1 MNRRHRIYLGLIA
14 LLVVVNLGRWWLPDA
29 TEAGAAAAR
38 GASFLPQDFRLRAAP
53 SIVRAAP
60 LRDLFQ
66 PADGAAILATPSR
79 PAAVAKTVS
88 AVRAAEPAPAQ
99 VPPVPVEAL
108 VDVDVDV
115 EVAAADAELGRLKL
129 LGVVFHAGQGRAYL
143 ALDRENIIALAGD
156 TVFGRFAVD
165 KVAVDA
171 VDLRELKTNTSRR
184 IPVSGK

>member
-1 MNRRHRIYLGLIA
+1 MNRRHGIYLGLIA
-14 LLVVVNLGRWWLPDA
+14 LLVVVNLGRWWLPAA

-38 GASFLPQDFRLRAAP
+38 GAFFLPQDFRLRTAP

-60 LRDLFQ
+60 RRDLFQ
-66 PADGAAILATPSR
+66 PVGDAAIRATPPPPR
-79 PAAVAKTVS
+79 AAVVKTIS
-88 AVRAAEPAPAQ
+88 AARAAEPAQ
-99 VPPVPVEAL
+99 VQVQPEAL
-108 VDVDVDV
+108 VEVDV

-129 LGVVFHAGQGRAYL
+129 LGVVFHAGKGRAYL

>member
-1 MNRRHRIYLGLIA
+1 MNRRHGIYLGLIA
-14 LLVVVNLGRWWLPDA
+14 LLVALNFGRWWLPAA
-29 TEAGAAAAR
+29 TEAGASAAR
-38 GASFLPQDFRLRAAP
+38 SPFFLPQDFRLRTAP
-53 SIVRAAP
+53 SVVRAAP

-66 PADGAAILATPSR
+66 PADGAAIRATPPRSGS
-79 PAAVAKTVS
+79 AVGKTVK
-88 AVRAAEPAPAQ
+88 AARAAEPAQ
-99 VPPVPVEAL
+99 VQVQPVAAEAL
-108 VDVDVDV
+108 VDVDV

-129 LGVVFHAGQGRAYL
+129 LGVVFHAGKGRAYL

>member
-1 MNRRHRIYLGLIA
+1 MNRRHGIYLGLIA
-14 LLVVVNLGRWWLPDA
+14 LLVVVNLARWWLPA
-29 TEAGAAAAR
+29 AKEAGASAAR
-38 GASFLPQDFRLRAAP
+38 SPIFLPQDFRLRTAP

-66 PADGAAILATPSR
+66 PVDGAAIRTPPR
-79 PAAVAKTVS
+79 PGSAMAKPAR
-88 AVRAAEPAPAQ
+88 AVRAAQPAPML
-99 VPPVPVEAL
+99 PVPAEAVVE
-108 VDVDVDV
+108 VDV
-115 EVAAADAELGRLKL
+115 EIAAAEAELGRLKL
-129 LGVVFHAGQGRAYL
+129 LGVVFHAGKGRAYL

>member
-14 LLVVVNLGRWWLPDA
+14 LLVVVNLGRWWLPGA

-79 PAAVAKTVS
+79 PAALGKT
-88 AVRAAEPAPAQ
+88 ARAAAAPVQ
-99 VPPVPVEAL
+99 VPVQPVAIEAL
-108 VDVDVDV
+108 VGVDVD
-115 EVAAADAELGRLKL
+115 VAAADAELGRLKL